1 MVGGL
6 DLASCQLLNTGT
18 EVIALY
24 ILCMLPEVQRVGWW
38 NLFPL
43 LLPPLFLPPPSH
55 APSLLAPP
63 KAAPAHVALG
73 ASWEIAPPP
82 GAQPQDAI
90 KPSSGTL
97 P

>member
-18 EVIALY
+18 EVIAVY

-63 KAAPAHVALG
+63 KLP
-73 ASWEIAPPP
+73 
-82 GAQPQDAI
+82 QPMWPLVQVG
-90 KPSSGTL
+90 KLHPHQEPSPKML
-97 P
+97 